1 MKWKVKNVKQ
11 ETSHKFLN
19 FVTLTYDVTKNDG
32 THYDYNY
39 FLATRHQDGKILPL
53 TQDYARPDGVTIPLY
68 YRDEEGKISV
78 LLTSQFRPAIG
89 RRVTSVPAGLMDPED
104 EDILEVARR
113 EALEEAGAVITDL
126 EILAPTGSTS
136 SGLSDETNALVLGR
150 IVSFKEK
157 SLEEFEDI
165 ETRLYSLDEVKSM
178 LKDDKY
184 FFALT
189 VRLVLLY
196 LIERFK

>member
-1 MKWKVKNVKQ
+1 MEWKVKNVKQ

-19 FVTLTYDVTKNDG
+19 FVTLTYEVSKSDNKT
-32 THYDYNY
+32 YDYDY
-39 FLATRHQDGKILPL
+39 FLATRHENGDVLPV
-53 TQDYARPDGVTIPLY
+53 TKNFARPDGVTIPLY
-68 YRDEEGKISV
+68 HIDEEGKVSV

-89 RRVTSVPAGLMDPED
+89 RRVTSVPAGLMDD
-104 EDILEVARR
+104 SDKDLLEVAKR
-113 EALEEAGAVITDL
+113 EALEEVGAVITDL
-126 EILAPTGSTS
+126 EVLAPTGSTS

-165 ETRLYSLDEVKSM
+165 ESRLYSLDEVKSM
-178 LKDDKY
+178 MKDDKY
-184 FFALT
+184 FFSLT
-189 VRLVLLY
+189 ARLVLLY